1 MLGGGVT
8 VLVVGLVG
16 PFEGAVVGG
25 DQLCGGGVGSVEGS
39 FGGIERR
46 DELDYC
52 GESTVR

>member
-1 MLGGGVT
+1 M
-8 VLVVGLVG
+8 VGLVG